1 MHILEQLRI
10 SLFKKFKNINNEI
23 NFYIFVLGLFFL
35 PSAFTIGAI
44 LLLISLFTNTFKY
57 NKEFVFDRWNISFL
71 VASFLMIISS
81 IIHTFYND
89 HLYKYNINSS
99 LSWIGLGN
107 WLPLFWCYAG
117 LKPFLNNPKK
127 RKISSI
133 ALLCGSLPILF
144 TGIGQYFFGWYGPFE
159 FLNGF
164 IVWYQRPIENYSGLT
179 GLFNNA
185 NYMGAWL
192 NIIWP
197 IGLACLID
205 SNKNILNN
213 FSTYIF
219 TLGISLSTIFT
230 FSRSAWIGIFL
241 GTLLM
246 YGKRIYKYFIALIFL
261 LTLVISSTVTSILG
275 TELQTVLKSFIP
287 QSIWMEFSEFQY
299 SRISIWKSGLN
310 AVYNNPLFGC
320 GAGSFQQIYIH
331 ETGLWKGHSHNLPL
345 ELIISYGIP
354 SALLIIIPILI
365 IVFLSSR
372 KILLN
377 INKVSIF
384 DKSWITC
391 LIVLLTS
398 QMYDVQYFDGRISII
413 LWILL
418 SGSTNI
424 LKE

>member
-1 MHILEQLRI
+1 
-10 SLFKKFKNINNEI
+10 
-23 NFYIFVLGLFFL
+23 L
-35 PSAFTIGAI
+35 PSALTIGVI
-44 LLLISLFTNTFKY
+44 SLLVSLLLTKFIH
-57 NKEFVFDRWNISFL
+57 NKEFVFDRWNICFL
-71 VASFLMIISS
+71 IASLLMIISS
-81 IIHTFYND
+81 MIHTFYNY
-89 HLYKYNINSS
+89 HLYKYDLNSS

-107 WLPLFWCYAG
+107 WLPLFWCYSG
-117 LKPFLNNPKK
+117 FKPFLNNPKK

-133 ALLCGSLPILF
+133 ALLCGSLPLLI
-144 TGIGQYFFGWYGPFE
+144 TGIGQYFFSWYGPFE

-205 SNKNILNN
+205 SNKYLLNN
-213 FSTYIF
+213 ISTYIF
-219 TLGISLSTIFT
+219 TLGIALSTIFT
-230 FSRSAWIGIFL
+230 FSRAAWIGIFL

-246 YGKRIYKYFIALIFL
+246 YGRRLYKYLIALLIL
-261 LTLVISSTVTSILG
+261 LILVISSTVTSILG
-275 TELQTVLKSFIP
+275 TGIQTFLKSFIP
-287 QSIWMEFSEFQY
+287 QSIWLEFSDFQY

-310 AVYNNPLFGC
+310 TVFNNPIFGS

-345 ELIISYGIP
+345 ELTISYGIP
-354 SALLIIIPILI
+354 AALLIIIPILI
-365 IVFLSSR
+365 IVFLSTK
-372 KILLN
+372 KIILN

-384 DKSWITC
+384 DKSWVTC

-398 QMYDVQYFDGRISII
+398 QMYDVQYFDGRISIV
-413 LWILL
+413 LWILV

-424 LKE
+424 IKE

>member
-1 MHILEQLRI
+1 MRI
-10 SLFKKFKNINNEI
+10 FQFKKYKNNNYGI
-23 NFYIFVLGLFFL
+23 NFYIFVFGLFFL

-44 LLLISLFTNTFKY
+44 LLLISLLTNTLTY
-57 NKEFVFDRWNISFL
+57 NKELVFDKWNICFL
-71 VASFLMIISS
+71 VASFLMIISC
-81 IIHTFYND
+81 IIHSSYND
-89 HLYKYNINSS
+89 HLNIYNLNSS

-117 LKPFLNNPKK
+117 FKPFLNNTKK
-127 RKISSI
+127 RELSSI
-133 ALLCGSLPILF
+133 ALLCGSLPVLF

-164 IVWYQRPIENYSGLT
+164 IVWYQRPIENLSGLT

-205 SNKNILNN
+205 SNKNIFKNL
-213 FSTYIF
+213 STYIF
-219 TLGISLSTIFT
+219 ILGISLATIFT

-246 YGKRIYKYFIALIFL
+246 YGKRIYRYLLALLFL
-261 LTLVISSTVTSILG
+261 LILVISSTVTSILG
-275 TELQTVLKSFIP
+275 TQMQTVLKSFIP
-287 QSIWMEFSEFQY
+287 QSIWMEFSDFQY
-299 SRISIWKSGLN
+299 SRISIWKTGLN
-310 AVYNNPLFGC
+310 TVYNNPIFGS

-345 ELIISYGIP
+345 ELIISYGLP
-354 SALLIIIPILI
+354 AALLIIIPILI
-365 IVFLSSR
+365 IVVRSSR

-377 INKVSIF
+377 KNKVSIF
-384 DKSWITC
+384 DKSWITS
-391 LIVLLTS
+391 LIVLITS
-398 QMYDVQYFDGRISII
+398 QMYDVQYFDGRISIF
-413 LWILL
+413 LWILI

>member
-1 MHILEQLRI
+1 MKFFPFI
-10 SLFKKFKNINNEI
+10 KFKSINYEV
-23 NFYIFVLGLFFL
+23 NFYIFILGIFLL
-35 PSAFTIGAI
+35 PSAFSIGAI
-44 LLLISLFTNTFKY
+44 LLLVSLFINTFIS
-57 NKEFVFDRWNISFL
+57 NKITLLDRWNICFL
-71 VASFLMIISS
+71 SASFLMIISCL
-81 IIHTFYND
+81 IHTFFND
-89 HLYKYNINSS
+89 HLFQYNLNSS
-99 LSWIGLGN
+99 LSWIGLAN

-117 LKPFLNNPKK
+117 FKPFLNNPQK
-127 RKISSI
+127 RKLSSI
-133 ALLCGSLPILF
+133 ALLCGSLPIIF

-164 IVWYQRPIENYSGLT
+164 IVWYQRPIQNDSGLT
-179 GLFNNA
+179 GLFNNP

-192 NIIWP
+192 NFIWP
-197 IGLACLID
+197 IALACLID

-213 FSTYIF
+213 FSIYIF
-219 TLGISLSTIFT
+219 TLGISISTIFT

-246 YGKRIYKYFIALIFL
+246 YGKRIYKYSIAL
-261 LTLVISSTVTSILG
+261 LTLLILLIASTITSILG
-275 TELQTVLKSFIP
+275 TGMQTVLKSLIP
-287 QSIWMEFSEFQY
+287 KSIWMEFSDFQY

-310 AVYNNPLFGC
+310 AVYNNPVFGS

-354 SALLIIIPILI
+354 AALLIIIPILI

-372 KILLN
+372 EIILN
-377 INKVSIF
+377 VKKVSIF
-384 DKSWITC
+384 DKSWIAC

-413 LWILL
+413 LWILV

-424 LKE
+424 IKK

>member
-1 MHILEQLRI
+1 MINFLL
-10 SLFKKFKNINNEI
+10 KKYKNISYGI

-44 LLLISLFTNTFKY
+44 LLLISLLRTTFIN
-57 NKEFVFDRWNISFL
+57 NKEFVLDRWSIFFLIASSFM
-71 VASFLMIISS
+71 VTSC

-89 HLYKYNINSS
+89 YLYKYNLKSS

-107 WLPLFWCYAG
+107 WLPLIWCYTAF
-117 LKPFLNNPKK
+117 KPLLNNPEK

-133 ALLCGSLPILF
+133 ALLCGSLPLLF

-164 IVWYQRPIENYSGLT
+164 IVWYQRPIENHSGLT

-197 IGLACLID
+197 IGIACLID
-205 SNKNILNN
+205 SSRNILNN
-213 FSTYIF
+213 ISTYIF

-230 FSRSAWIGIFL
+230 FSRAAWIGIFL

-246 YGKRIYKYFIALIFL
+246 YGKRIYKYLIALIIVL
-261 LTLVISSTVTSILG
+261 SLVISSTVTPILG
-275 TELQTVLKSFIP
+275 TGIQTFLKSFIP
-287 QSIWMEFSEFQY
+287 QSIWIEFSDFQY

-310 AVYNNPLFGC
+310 AIYNNPVFGS

-331 ETGLWKGHSHNLPL
+331 ETGLWKGHSHNLPI
-345 ELIISYGIP
+345 ELMISYGIP
-354 SALLIIIPILI
+354 AALLIIIPILI
-365 IVFLSSR
+365 IVFISSR
-372 KILLN
+372 KILLKG
-377 INKVSIF
+377 NKVSIF

-391 LIVLLTS
+391 LMVLLTS

-413 LWILL
+413 LWLLL

-424 LKE
+424 IKE